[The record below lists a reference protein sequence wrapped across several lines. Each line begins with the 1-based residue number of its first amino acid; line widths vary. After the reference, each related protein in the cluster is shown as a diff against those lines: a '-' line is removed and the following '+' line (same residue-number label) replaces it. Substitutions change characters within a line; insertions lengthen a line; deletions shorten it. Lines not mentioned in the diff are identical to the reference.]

1 MTTIAAEERERTPVD
16 HEHPWPGLFSFDEP
30 SREFFRGRDSEIDE
44 LFHLVLKSRVA
55 VFYGMAGLGKTSLLQ
70 AGLFPRF
77 REANLLPVPVR
88 LDFKAGI
95 PLVQQVRDALT
106 REVTAAGGD
115 APDLTPDVTLWEN
128 LHRRD
133 ALFWNER
140 SRVAMPVLV
149 FDQFEEIFTLGNE
162 APDLRQFLEQLADLV
177 EGTAPKALMRRL
189 LDGSG
194 AAAELDPQRHH
205 YAVVFTLREDYLPDF
220 EMLRHLMPSTV
231 NPRKRLGRMRMKAA
245 EAVLSVGR
253 HLVDEETSRAVIRF
267 VAGTGKNEAPSVA
280 DEDLEIEPALL
291 SVVCARLNE
300 KRIAEGLPRIEKHL
314 LDTNRDTIIED
325 FYQSAMEGLSANVRR
340 MVEEGLLTD
349 GGFRDSIAEDRA
361 LKEFGVSDEA
371 IHELMRRRLIRIE
384 PRGHVRRIELT
395 HDLLTRVVADSRERS
410 RRARD
415 EEARQRERQARQE
428 AEERERKARENER
441 RAHES
446 EQRALE
452 SERMARKLL
461 RATWIALACVV
472 GLVAFVVFLNTM
484 RQRDKQEAAL
494 QQKEAARTAAD
505 LAFNSAL
512 THLGEGRQSQ
522 ALALFARAIRAN
534 PDNVAARS
542 MALSLLVDQPWYV
555 QRRSWPIKDAETAL
569 DLSPNGRYLLE
580 TAGATVT
587 LRDTET
593 ARGTTLRYR
602 KSVVFAG
609 FTPGGDRFIN
619 MTGDVVQVWNV
630 SPMKLLR
637 SWRGWSFVPT
647 PPAISPD
654 GNFIA
659 VETEETV
666 DVRRIDSGAVIVRI
680 SAPAKAGFIRFSPG
694 SDKVAIGMQTET
706 ETGLAFETEVWSIA
720 PARREAKRSIPV
732 APFNSCAD
740 IRSDLAVVAVCTVE
754 GVVLL
759 DVAKGTKTAVPS
771 SGGTSRVLFLPGS
784 ADILISD
791 SSTLRSW
798 SKGYGSTRR
807 IEDLASLVL
816 TRDGSRVLAGSS
828 EGIVTCLHARSLR
841 PCAAPLYHSDD
852 DVVVVSADHAER
864 VVTATQSVVRVW
876 EAVGSLGIV
885 EPYGSF
891 RYARSVRLSD
901 GGRWMFMSDLF
912 RTQVIDTHSGKQ
924 AGAVDG
930 PVVAVAPVTG
940 TAILAM
946 RASAMVSPYATWDG
960 TFKPPKP
967 ILPGE
972 FRNLRNLKITIS
984 GDGRRALFG
993 PSRPSVFTLLTGL
1006 PTTASHTL
1014 PQVYDL
1020 ASRKRVDRLPSGRS
1034 DGPVAL
1040 DGRGSRV
1047 AMVDRN
1053 TLVIYDVAS
1062 GRELAKTNQFSEIHA
1077 MAFDRSGELL
1087 VIGAGTAAVV
1097 LKTSTLQQVG
1107 KGLNHVRPVISVEF
1121 SPDSAKILTSSE
1133 DRQARIWDR
1142 QTGVAGTEIRYG
1154 RQASIAS
1161 FSPDGTKV
1169 VTSVSSII
1177 EGTEIRVW
1185 DAATGLPL
1193 MPPLR
1198 SRRLPPAIA
1207 FTQAGITYAVQDE
1220 DRMAIRQLHDTTA
1233 GEGLLLAEIAEAV
1246 AGVVAQPSGGF
1257 QLSTKV
1263 PSMVRVPQA
1272 LGNSVA
1278 ARTLRCFVAKP
1289 NERPLSPFTSMTAR
1303 QYVLSHLEKMPSTL
1317 WITRNLA
1324 DDYPGTVPE
1333 DVLRRAELSDF
1344 P

>member
-30 SREFFRGRDSEIDE
+30 SREFFRGRDQEIDG
-44 LFHLVLKSRVA
+44 LFHLILKSRVA

-70 AGLFPRF
+70 AGLFPRL

-106 REVTAAGGD
+106 REVTAVGGD
-115 APDLTPDVTLWEN
+115 VPDLDPDATLWEN

-140 SRVAMPVLV
+140 SRVVMPVLV

-162 APDLRQFLEQLADLV
+162 APDLPQFLEQLADLV

-220 EMLRHLMPSTV
+220 EMLRHSMPSTI
-231 NPRKRLGRMRMKAA
+231 NPRKRLGRMRIKAA

-253 HLVDEETSRAVIRF
+253 HLVGEETSRAVIRF
-267 VAGTGKNEAPSVA
+267 VAGTGKDQAPSVA

-300 KRIAEGLPRIEKHL
+300 KRIAKGLPHIEKHL

-325 FYQSAMEGLSANVRR
+325 FYQSAMKGLSANVRR

-371 IHELMRRRLIRIE
+371 IHELLRRRLIRIE

-415 EEARQRERQARQE
+415 EEASQRERQARQE

-446 EQRALE
+446 EQKALASEQRARA
-452 SERMARKLL
+452 SERMARRLL
-461 RATWIALACVV
+461 RATWIALACGV
-472 GLVAFVVFLNTM
+472 GLVAVVIFINTG
-484 RQRDKQEAAL
+484 RQRDKR
-494 QQKEAARTAAD
+494 EAARTAAD

-512 THLGEGRQSQ
+512 THLGEGRQSH
-522 ALALFARAIRAN
+522 ALALFARAIRDN
-534 PDNVAARS
+534 PDNTAARS

-569 DLSPNGRYLLE
+569 DLSPNGRHLLE

-593 ARGTTLRYR
+593 ARATTLQYR
-602 KSVVFAG
+602 TPVVFAG
-609 FTPGGDRFIN
+609 FIPGGGRFIN
-619 MTGDVVQVWNV
+619 MTRDVVQVWSV

-637 SWRGWSFVPT
+637 SWSGWSFVPK

-654 GNFIA
+654 GNSIA
-659 VETEETV
+659 VQTDATV
-666 DVRRIDSGAVIVRI
+666 DIRRIDSGAMMARI
-680 SAPAKAGFIRFSPG
+680 SAPAQVSFIRFSPG
-694 SDKVAIGMQTET
+694 SDKVAIGMEMETET
-706 ETGLAFETEVWSIA
+706 ETAFETEVWSIA
-720 PARREAKRSIPV
+720 SARREAKQSIP
-732 APFNSCAD
+732 AGPFISCAD
-740 IRSDLAVVAVCTVE
+740 IRPDLAVVAVCTGE
-754 GVVLL
+754 GIVLVDVV
-759 DVAKGTKTAVPS
+759 KGTKTAIPS
-771 SGGTSRVLFLPGS
+771 SGGTSRVLFLPGRE
-784 ADILISD
+784 DILISD

-798 SKGYGSTRR
+798 SEWGSRTRR
-807 IEDLASLVL
+807 VGDLASWVL
-816 TRDGSRVLAGSS
+816 TRDGSRVLAVSP
-828 EGIVTCLHARSLR
+828 EGIVTCLHADSLR

-852 DVVVVSADHAER
+852 DVVVAASDRAER
-864 VVTATQSVVRVW
+864 IVTATQSVVRIW
-876 EAVGSLGIV
+876 DAVGSLGVV

-891 RYARSVRLSD
+891 RYAHSVQLSD
-901 GGRWMFMSDLF
+901 GGRWMFVNDAVGI
-912 RTQVIDTHSGKQ
+912 QIIDTHSGKRT
-924 AGAVDG
+924 GTMNG
-930 PVVAVAPVTG
+930 TLVAVAPVTG
-940 TAILAM
+940 TAVVAM
-946 RASAMVSPYATWDG
+946 HTNTTPSKYATWDS
-960 TFKPPKP
+960 TLKPPKP
-967 ILPGE
+967 ILFEGLGS
-972 FRNLRNLKITIS
+972 LRNLTITIS
-984 GDGRRALFG
+984 GDGRRALLT
-993 PSRPSVFTLLTGL
+993 PSRYPLVIGYGTTGL
-1006 PTTASHTL
+1006 RTTVFPL

-1020 ASRKRVDRLPSGRS
+1020 ASRKRVDRLSGERS
-1034 DGPVAL
+1034 MGPVAL
-1040 DGRGSRV
+1040 DRRGSRV
-1047 AMVDRN
+1047 AMGDRN

-1062 GRELAKTNQFSEIHA
+1062 GRELAKTNQSFEVHA

-1087 VIGAGTAAVV
+1087 VIAVGTEAVV
-1097 LKTSTLQQVG
+1097 LRASTLQPVG
-1107 KGLNHVRPVISVEF
+1107 KALKHARPVISVEF
-1121 SPDSAKILTSSE
+1121 NADSTKILTSSE

-1142 QTGVAGTEIRYG
+1142 RTGVAGTQIRHE
-1154 RQASIAS
+1154 RRASKAS
-1161 FSPDGTKV
+1161 FSPDETKV
-1169 VTSVSSII
+1169 VTSVGRSVAP
-1177 EGTEIRVW
+1177 EIRVW

-1220 DRMAIRQLHDTTA
+1220 SRMAIRQLHDTTP

-1246 AGVVAQPSGGF
+1246 AGVVAEPTGGF
-1257 QLSTKV
+1257 QLATKV
-1263 PSMVRVPQA
+1263 PSMIDVPPA

-1289 NERPLSPFTSMTAR
+1289 RERPLSPFTSMTAR
-1303 QYVLSHLEKMPSTL
+1303 QYVLSHLEKMPPTL
-1317 WITRNLA
+1317 WVTRNLA
-1324 DDYPGTVPE
+1324 DDYPGIVPE
-1333 DVLRRAELSDF
+1333 DVLRRAALSDF